1 MPTLKRYVAY
11 AKNMPC
17 WGKQNNKNNN
27 KQTIKQTVA
36 FTVVSLFCITH
47 SEGNHLSLCD
57 DTQAAYEEAQW
68 EELKYVANSQCG
80 TETCQQ
86 PQE

>member
-1 MPTLKRYVAY
+1 M
-11 AKNMPC
+11 
-17 WGKQNNKNNN
+17 
-27 KQTIKQTVA
+27 
-36 FTVVSLFCITH
+36 VSLFWITH
-47 SEGNHLSLCD
+47 SEGNYLPLCD